1 MALFTL
7 SDIKFGKSDSQR
19 KGKASSQLVGGGY
32 ESNIFRYPEDIGNYD
47 RGHYMVIHINTQ
59 INSQYKSEDVGGD
72 DPTVIENRK
81 KYGYDTTLT
90 NFGTAADIVGQSKA
104 GQFISQG
111 YSKAIGLLPDTLQ
124 EVAGGTT
131 ETIKGILKSATSI
144 RGARTIKR
152 TTDTIALYM
161 PDTLNFHHNQKYDT
175 ASLTGLPSAILA
187 AGTSTADT
195 LKKNSGTDATRAFVK
210 NLSPYL
216 ANYALSKMGDVG
228 KVAFAA
234 GFGMVT
240 NPQLELLYTTPEFR
254 TFQFDFM
261 FYPRSEKEA
270 IEVQNILNRLKYH
283 QAPEIRKESK
293 GFFLIPPSEFDI
305 KFYYNGGINPNIPE
319 ISTCVLQSININYA
333 PNGGFATYEVPGEI
347 RAQTGRTGMPVAI
360 QLSLQFMETEYL
372 TKDHFGGER
381 NSTTTASEN
390 LGDNGLSTPASGVN
404 LGGMGG
410 FGTPGQ

>member
-7 SDIKFGKSDSQR
+7 SDIKFGNSQR
-19 KGKASSQLVGGGY
+19 KGKASSQLVGGSY
-32 ESNIFRYPEDIGNYD
+32 DSNIFRYPEDIGNYD

-59 INSQYKSEDVGGD
+59 INSQYESTDAGE
-72 DPTVIENRK
+72 DPTVISNRI
-81 KYGYDTTLT
+81 KYGYDTPLT
-90 NFGTAADIVGQSKA
+90 NAKEAATVIGGTSIGKGVQEMYSSAVG
-104 GQFISQG
+104 I
-111 YSKAIGLLPDTLQ
+111 LPDP
-124 EVAGGTT
+124 
-131 ETIKGILKSATSI
+131 LKSAVGGVTETTKAIFNSASSI
-144 RGARTIKR
+144 AGARTIKR

-161 PDTLNFHHNQKYDT
+161 PDTLNFQHNQRYDT
-175 ASLTGLPSAILA
+175 ASMTGIPAAVLA

-195 LKKNSGTDATRAFVK
+195 LRRNAGTDATKAFVK

-216 ANYALSKMGDVG
+216 ANYALNKIGDLG

-270 IEVQNILNRLKYH
+270 AEVQSILNRLKYH
-283 QAPEIRKESK
+283 QAPEVRKESK
-293 GFFLIPPSEFDI
+293 GFFLVPPSEFDI

-319 ISTCVLQSININYA
+319 ISTCVLQAINVNYA
-333 PNGGFATYEVPGEI
+333 PNGGFAAYEVPGQLQ
-347 RAQTGRTGMPVAI
+347 ATPGGTGMPVAI

-372 TKDHFGGER
+372 TKDHFGGQKKSTSN
-381 NSTTTASEN
+381 NSN
-390 LGDNGLSTPASGVN
+390 LGDNGLSTPAPGVN

-410 FGTPGQ
+410 FGTGQ